1 MRNFIVKVIA
11 KRPSPGLA
19 VAFIA
24 LLAALSSSAVALP
37 GKSIVDSGDIKK
49 GAVKRSDISRK
60 AVNGG
65 KVANGSLTGA
75 DVRDDSLTGA
85 DLDEGTLGQVS
96 SANSANTANTA
107 NSANSANS
115 ADTAI
120 TANTANNVA
129 APEAFHEVGAAGEP
143 PFKNGCANF
152 QDDDGVKFESVGFY
166 KDREGVVH
174 LRGVYQCPAAGDIP
188 FQLPPGYRPSN
199 GRYLAPTVGCGGC
212 VRTDSDGDTVS
223 VENGLLVIVGAGAVP
238 GDSSV
243 DGAILG
249 EGRTV
254 GLDGVTFRAGG

>member
-85 DLDEGTLGQVS
+85 DLDEGTLGQVP
-96 SANSANTANTA
+96 SANSAN
-107 NSANSANS
+107 
-115 ADTAI
+115 TAI

-243 DGAILG
+243 DGAIVG
-249 EGRTV
+249 EGRIV

>member
-24 LLAALSSSAVALP
+24 LRAALSSSAVALP
-37 GKSIVDSGDIKK
+37 GKNIVDSGDIKK

-65 KVANGSLTGA
+65 KVVNGSLTGA

-85 DLDEGTLGQVS
+85 DIDEGTLGQVP
-96 SANSANTANTA
+96 SANTANTA
-107 NSANSANS
+107 NSANSAN
-115 ADTAI
+115 TAI
-120 TANTANNVA
+120 TANTANTANNVA
-129 APEAFHEVGAAGEP
+129 APEAFHKVGAAGEP
-143 PFKNGCANF
+143 PFKNGCTNF
-152 QDDDGVKFESVGFY
+152 QEDDGVEFESVGFY

-174 LRGVYQCPAAGDIP
+174 LQGVYQCPAAGDIP
-188 FQLPPGYRPSN
+188 FQLPPGYRPTN

-212 VRTDSDGDTVS
+212 VRTDSDGDTVT
-223 VENGLLVIVGAGAVP
+223 VENGLLVIVGAGAMP

-243 DGAILG
+243 DGALVG
-249 EGRTV
+249 EGHIV